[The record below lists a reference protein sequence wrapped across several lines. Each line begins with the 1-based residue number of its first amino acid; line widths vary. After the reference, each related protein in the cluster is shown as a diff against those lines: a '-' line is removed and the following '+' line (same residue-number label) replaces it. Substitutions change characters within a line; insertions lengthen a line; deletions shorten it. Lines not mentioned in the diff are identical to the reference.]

1 VSAVLMQFAAAHPA
15 IIPAA
20 FVTFGFIAIATVVS
34 IVLAP
39 RETL

>member
-1 VSAVLMQFAAAHPA
+1 MQFAAEHPA

-20 FVTFGFIAIATVVS
+20 FVTFGFIVIAAVVS

>member
-1 VSAVLMQFAAAHPA
+1 MPAMLTQIAAEHPA
-15 IIPAA
+15 IIPTA
-20 FVTFGFIAIATVVS
+20 FVAFGFIVIATVIS

>member
-1 VSAVLMQFAAAHPA
+1 VLMQFVAEHPA
-15 IIPAA
+15 IIPVA
-20 FVTFGFIAIATVVS
+20 FVTFGFIVIAAVVS